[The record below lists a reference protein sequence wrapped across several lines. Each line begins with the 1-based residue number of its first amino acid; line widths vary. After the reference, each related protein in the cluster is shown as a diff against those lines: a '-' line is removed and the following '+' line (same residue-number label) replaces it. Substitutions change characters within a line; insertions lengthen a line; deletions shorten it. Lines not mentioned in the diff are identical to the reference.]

1 MAVRSVG
8 IDLSISGMHR
18 AEAIDATGQRCG
30 HLSFRT
36 SPEGLEALANLCFQ
50 ADSIPTIVMEPT
62 GLVWLP
68 IMLFLKA
75 RCPEVVLVR
84 AKEQKVAALRRVL
97 REHAKSDRIDAVTL
111 ARLPLVDPEHLEP
124 ANIVS
129 PEMQRLDRLTRRRDL
144 ECKSMAN
151 RKTRISSFL
160 MGIFPGLWECFED
173 PFNARARWVYRHW
186 LNPFRV
192 RRLTALRVES
202 AFHKLTPNC
211 PTAVI
216 EGEAAALIAMLG
228 RLAESYRLAYEAGL
242 MTDASFDSWAGE
254 ISMELDLM
262 EAEERQIAVLDEQIG
277 VLYPQVDPKG
287 HLRTMPGMG
296 PRVTPLIIAAV
307 GDIRRFSDVRAFC
320 QWTGVLPRS
329 HQSSH
334 TQLKGLGM
342 GKAGP
347 ARVKRALYQAAEFA
361 RRWDPELAAVY
372 YRQMVDHGKT
382 HNQAMGAVMSHLA
395 ARIYVI
401 LRDQRPYELKGVDGR
416 GISRVAAGKF
426 IREHLRVP
434 EEVRKTRRQHQRLP
448 KKTIREAILKAME
461 ARQEDATAYEAAT
474 APQRGDS
481 IPTRLRH
488 EYNARQEAEQLVA
501 SAS

>member
-8 IDLSISGMHR
+8 IDLSVSGMHR
-18 AEAIDATGQRCG
+18 AEAIDAAGERCG
-30 HLSFRT
+30 HLSFGT
-36 SPEGLEALANLCFQ
+36 SPEGLAALADLCFQ
-50 ADSIPTIVMEPT
+50 DEGTPTIVMEPT
-62 GLVWLP
+62 GLVCLP

-75 RCPEVVLVR
+75 RCPGVKLVR

-97 REHAKSDRIDAVTL
+97 RDHAKSDRIDALTL
-111 ARLPLVDPEHLEP
+111 ARLPFVDPEHLEP

-129 PEMQRLDRLTRRRDL
+129 PEMQRLDRLTRRRDM
-144 ECKSMAN
+144 ESKSLAN

-160 MGIFPGLWECFED
+160 MGMFPGLWECFED
-173 PFNARARWVYRHW
+173 PFSPRARWVYRHW
-186 LNPFRV
+186 LNPFRK
-192 RRLTALRVES
+192 RRLTASRVEKV
-202 AFHKLTPNC
+202 FKGLTPNC
-211 PTAVI
+211 PAAVLQR
-216 EGEAAALIAMLG
+216 ESVALIAILG
-228 RLAESYRLAYEAGL
+228 RLAETYRPAHEAGL
-242 MTDASFDSWAGE
+242 MPNPSFDSWTDE
-254 ISMELDLM
+254 ISMELDLL
-262 EAEERQIAVLDEQIG
+262 ESEERQISTLEEQIG
-277 VLYPQVDPKG
+277 ALYRQVDPQEY
-287 HLRTMPGMG
+287 LRSMPGMG
-296 PRVTPLIIAAV
+296 PRVTPLLIAAIGDV
-307 GDIRRFSDVRAFC
+307 GRFGSARAFC
-320 QWTGVLPRS
+320 QWTGIMPRS

-334 TQLKGLGM
+334 TQLQGLGM

-372 YRQMVDHGKT
+372 RRQMVDHGKT

-395 ARIYVI
+395 ARIYVV
-401 LRDQRPYELKGVDGR
+401 LKEQRPYVVR
-416 GISRVAAGKF
+416 GIDGHSTTRVAAGKF

-434 EEVRKTRRQHQRLP
+434 EEVRKTRRQHQRP
-448 KKTIREAILKAME
+448 AKKTIREAILKAME

-474 APQRGDS
+474 APQRGDA